1 MQAREVTRTVVAC
14 ISRLDGPVMDHLLR
28 VRNELTAPDAAAASA
43 KFAILYT
50 SGWFVM
56 WVEGSDEA
64 VDYAV
69 RRVALDPHNEDQKLL
84 HRSRGRAGLRERVM
98 VVATQTPLNPAQFS
112 RWIAHMS
119 DEGPSLEPV
128 DIWQRLGAPCLIDS
142 STRPCRRPQQ
152 QFVLIAADDH
162 GPVDQLREIGLKFS
176 SPIVYQRFGLARRHS
191 PDMGMAYVDFPVD
204 AGAARVR
211 VVSGRSMAQ
220 SAVRNSMPATDA
232 LVLITGN
239 RPTAVVELSTHVA
252 DALKKLAR
260 KPQVWVAGD
269 APTTQACAQLLERM
283 GLPALQAPTPEGGRM
298 NVLGLLARV
307 GLQLGATR

>member
-14 ISRLDGPVMDHLLR
+14 VSRLDGPVMDHLLR

-98 VVATQTPLNPAQFS
+98 VVATQTPLNPSEFS

-119 DEGPSLEPV
+119 DEGP
-128 DIWQRLGAPCLIDS
+128 
-142 STRPCRRPQQ
+142 
-152 QFVLIAADDH
+152 
-162 GPVDQLREIGLKFS
+162 
-176 SPIVYQRFGLARRHS
+176 
-191 PDMGMAYVDFPVD
+191 
-204 AGAARVR
+204 
-211 VVSGRSMAQ
+211 
-220 SAVRNSMPATDA
+220 
-232 LVLITGN
+232 
-239 RPTAVVELSTHVA
+239 
-252 DALKKLAR
+252 
-260 KPQVWVAGD
+260 
-269 APTTQACAQLLERM
+269 
-283 GLPALQAPTPEGGRM
+283 
-298 NVLGLLARV
+298 
-307 GLQLGATR
+307 